1 MYFICT
7 LVVFLF
13 VSISFLWYHR
23 VICFSIHT
31 FFFSIC
37 FSIGAFLLP
46 PLFLLERFPDSGLF
60 YPTCLL
66 LYLFPLEYF
75 PDSGLF
81 YPTRLLPSLF
91 PLEQFPDSGLF
102 YPTSSLL
109 YLLPLE
115 FFPYSKLFYP
125 TSHPQ
130 MRKFPNS
137 SKILHKRF
145 VLTNFC
151 VIITTAIN
159 QIYKTSIKSSENMLD
174 KPQYYTFIL
183 YMNIYS
189 YVFTYENRKRLMHL
203 GVLYSLPI
211 T

>member
-37 FSIGAFLLP
+37 FYIGAFLLP

-81 YPTRLLPSLF
+81 YPTSLLFYLS
-91 PLEQFPDSGLF
+91 PLEQFPVSGLF

-137 SKILHKRF
+137 SKILHKWF
-145 VLTNFC
+145 VLTNFLRY
-151 VIITTAIN
+151 N
-159 QIYKTSIKSSENMLD
+159 NHG
-174 KPQYYTFIL
+174 
-183 YMNIYS
+183 N
-189 YVFTYENRKRLMHL
+189 
-203 GVLYSLPI
+203 
-211 T
+211 